1 MKFNLYKNME
11 FLSDLNASCMRID
24 TLIPSQDDFLYDFGK
39 RCQLEACL
47 TKSLT
52 IAEVDCEDLLATP
65 ELIETILALE
75 VTEEEYV
82 LQEVKK
88 VLDGLVLKELPKV

>member
-1 MKFNLYKNME
+1 MKFNLYKSME
-11 FLSDLNASCMRID
+11 FPSDINASCMRINN
-24 TLIPSQDDFLYDFGK
+24 LIPLRDDFLYDFGT
-39 RCQLEACL
+39 RSPLEACL

-52 IAEVDCEDLLATP
+52 TIAIDCEHLSATP

-82 LQEVKK
+82 FRKSEK
-88 VLDGLVLKELPKV
+88 DSG

>member
-1 MKFNLYKNME
+1 ME

-39 RCQLEACL
+39 RSQLEACL

-52 IAEVDCEDLLATP
+52 IAEVDCEDLSATP

-88 VLDGLVLKELPKV
+88 TLDGLVLKELPKV